1 MEKEALYYEKKD
13 DRRVGCRLCP
23 HNCTIGEGKSGVC
36 GVRMNKGGTLF
47 ATTYGEASSV
57 AMDPIEKKPLY
68 HFHPG
73 SSILSVGTVGCSFR
87 CGFCQNYHISQNP
100 SHPTQHYEP
109 EDVVR
114 TAREYGSVGIA
125 YTYSEP
131 LIWYEWVIDSCRLG
145 RKKGLKNVFVTNG
158 YINEKPLK
166 ELLPFTDAFNI
177 DLKSFNDE
185 FYRKNTGGRLKPV
198 LDTIEKISKRDEIE
212 LEVTTLV
219 IPGYND
225 SEEEME
231 RLTEWLSSLSP
242 DIPYHL
248 SAYYPMYKFSSPPT
262 PIETLQRLKKIA
274 KKRLRYVYLGNVGG
288 ESNSICANCGAVLVQ
303 RLGYRIKVENY
314 KDGRC
319 TSCGNPV
326 PIRG

>member
-13 DRRVGCRLCP
+13 DNRVGCMLCP
-23 HNCTIGEGKSGVC
+23 HKCTIGEGKSGVC
-36 GVRMNKGGTLF
+36 GVRMNRGGTLF
-47 ATTYGEASSV
+47 TTIYGETSSV

-68 HFHPG
+68 HFYPG

-100 SHPTQHYEP
+100 SHPTQYYAP
-109 EDVVR
+109 QDVVR
-114 TAREYGSVGIA
+114 IAGENGSVGLA

-145 RKKGLKNVFVTNG
+145 QKKGLKNVFVTNG
-158 YINEKPLK
+158 YINPKPLK

-185 FYRKNTGGRLKPV
+185 FYRKHTGGRLKPV
-198 LDTIEKISKRDEIE
+198 LDTIEKISKRHGIV

-219 IPGYND
+219 IPGHND
-225 SEEEME
+225 SDEEIK

-248 SAYYPMYKFSSPPT
+248 SAYYPMYKFSEPPT
-262 PIETLQRLKKIA
+262 PVETLQRLKRIA
-274 KKRLRYVYLGNVGG
+274 EKRLRYVYLGNVSG
-288 ESNSICANCGAVLVQ
+288 ESNSNCANCGSVLV
-303 RLGYRIKVENY
+303 RRIGYRVKVENY
-314 KDGRC
+314 KNGMC

-326 PIRG
+326 PIKC